1 MNPGDLVDPEET
13 VEVGLIRTAIK
24 GGFGFVPCIG
34 CDHTFVNARKYSQL
48 DKCQHPSPLVY
59 FDNPGNH

>member
-24 GGFGFVPCIG
+24 GGFGFV
-34 CDHTFVNARKYSQL
+34 HTDSELIPSKY
-48 DKCQHPSPLVY
+48 
-59 FDNPGNH
+59 